1 MILFDVETSG
11 LDPAKT
17 GIVGLGAVM
26 LPSRAEFY
34 AEPRLAPQLL
44 AEPGALKVNGFT
56 EDQLR
61 DHGRPP
67 MNLVLKDFVKW
78 AKKADDM
85 ILCGWNG
92 AFDFR
97 FLRTEFER
105 EGLDFPFGYRL
116 VDLHTLA
123 YYFFRVRD
131 NWTPMHDGIST
142 VGLNYTLKKLG
153 LPPEPEPH
161 NALTGA
167 KCNLLV
173 LEEITKM
180 LRYVAP
186 VALEEPGGLEIAQPG
201 EPALAIETRFAGP
214 GDPDYDAWLAQQ
226 E

>member
-1 MILFDVETSG
+1 
-11 LDPAKT
+11 
-17 GIVGLGAVM
+17 M

-34 AEPRLAPQLL
+34 KEPRLAPQLD

-56 EDQLR
+56 EEQLR
-61 DHGRPP
+61 DHGRLP
-67 MNLVLKDFVKW
+67 MHLALKDFVKW

-97 FLRTEFER
+97 FLSTEFDR
-105 EGLDFPFGYRL
+105 EGMDFPFGYRL

-173 LEEITKM
+173 LETITKM
-180 LRYVAP
+180 LRYEAP
-186 VALEEPGGLEIAQPG
+186 VALDEPKGLDIALPG
-201 EPALAIETRFAGP
+201 EADPWAEAGFAGP
-214 GDPDYDAWLAQQ
+214 GDPDYDRWLSRQ

>member
-1 MILFDVETSG
+1 MIIFDVETSG

-34 AEPRLAPQLL
+34 AEPRLVAKLD

-56 EDQLR
+56 EEQLR
-61 DHGRPP
+61 DRGRPP
-67 MNLVLKDFVKW
+67 MHLVLKDFVKW
-78 AKKADDM
+78 AEKADDM
-85 ILCGWNG
+85 ILSGWNG

-97 FLRTEFER
+97 FLRAEFDR

-173 LEEITKM
+173 LETITKM
-180 LRYVAP
+180 LRYEAP
-186 VALEEPGGLEIAQPG
+186 VALDEPKGLEIAQPG
-201 EPALAIETRFAGP
+201 EPIVVVQAHLAGI
-214 GDPDYDAWLAQQ
+214 GDPDYDAWLARQ